1 MWLRDSIAQLVE
13 PYRSQAEVF
22 REQLRRLTT
31 SETES
36 GETADT
42 AQLVADL
49 HELEEAGAEQRKMTA
64 K

>member
-1 MWLRDSIAQLVE
+1 MVE

-22 REQLRRLTT
+22 REQLRRVTT
-31 SETES
+31 SEVES
-36 GETADT
+36 GGTADT

-49 HELEEAGAEQRKMTA
+49 RELEEAGAEQREMTA